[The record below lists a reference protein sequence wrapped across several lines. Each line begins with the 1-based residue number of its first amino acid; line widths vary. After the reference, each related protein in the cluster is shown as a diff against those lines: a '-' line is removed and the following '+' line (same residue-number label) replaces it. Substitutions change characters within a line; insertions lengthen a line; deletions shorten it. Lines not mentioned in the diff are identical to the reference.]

1 MQVYLLFYFTA
12 THINTSEDSEKE
24 ANVEYVEAKSVSPDF
39 QNICWLQ
46 ALTDIKKGEEIFIN
60 SDEKLEEGE
69 GEEKAEEDEEES
81 DGGKADEEFQSQ
93 LERIPISNF
102 IYFIFQVNQNQQRRE
117 KVRVMTNHQP
127 RKKEGYESQGD
138 SCRNSGLNQNCPQD
152 KSYNA
157 WSFL

>member
-1 MQVYLLFYFTA
+1 MEIFHVQVYLLFYFTA

-39 QNICWLQ
+39 QNIFWLQ
-46 ALTDIKKGEEIFIN
+46 ALTDIKKGEEIFID
-60 SDEKLEEGE
+60 SDEKLEEGEGEGEGE

-117 KVRVMTNHQP
+117 KVRVVIVNHQP
-127 RKKEGYESQGD
+127 RKK
-138 SCRNSGLNQNCPQD
+138 R
-152 KSYNA
+152 KV
-157 WSFL
+157 